1 MDTNVAAVPPTEAE
15 QRVLD
20 RLAELHERRVAL
32 EAKRETRLKLTP
44 EEQVAIAE
52 RALAADTRLDEL
64 EQEHGKIGVCIQ
76 IVRLDDE
83 TDGRAVILKRPN
95 MTVFRRYQD
104 GKNESKD
111 VDNLVRPCVLYPSKA
126 EFDLLVQE
134 KPFLIVRCGNVCS
147 TLAGVRR
154 DDVAAK

>member
-1 MDTNVAAVPPTEAE
+1 MDINAAAVPTEAE
-15 QRVLD
+15 QRVID
-20 RLAELHERRVAL
+20 RLAELQEQRAALDERR
-32 EAKRETRLKLTP
+32 EARLKLTP
-44 EEQVAIAE
+44 DEQVAIAE
-52 RALAADTRLDEL
+52 RALAADKALDEL
-64 EQEHGKIGVCIQ
+64 EQTHGKIGVVIQ

-83 TDGRAVILKRPN
+83 KDGRAVILKRPN

-111 VDNLVRPCVLYPSKA
+111 VDNLVRPCVIYPSKA

-134 KPFLIVRCGNVCS
+134 NPFLIVRCGNVCS

>member
-1 MDTNVAAVPPTEAE
+1 MDTNAVVPTTEAE
-15 QRVLD
+15 QRLID
-20 RLAELHERRVAL
+20 RLGELQEQRASL
-32 EAKRETRLKLTP
+32 EEKREARLKLTP

-52 RALAADTRLDEL
+52 RALAADKALDEL
-64 EQEHGKIGVCIQ
+64 EQKHGKIGVCIQ

-83 TDGRAVILKRPN
+83 RDGRAVILKRPN

-104 GKNESKD
+104 GDNESKD

-134 KPFLIVRCGNVCS
+134 NPFLIVRCGNVCS

-154 DDVAAK
+154 EDVSTK